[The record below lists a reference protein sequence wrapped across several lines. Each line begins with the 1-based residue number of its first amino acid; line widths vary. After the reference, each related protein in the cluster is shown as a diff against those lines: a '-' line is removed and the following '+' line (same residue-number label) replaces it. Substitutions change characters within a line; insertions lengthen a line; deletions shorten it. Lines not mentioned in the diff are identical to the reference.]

1 MQRSL
6 CDVEHLRAV
15 HAAVV
20 IHLLDEETIG
30 EGRDV
35 QHVEQ
40 RGLTSTNLVTSLD
53 ETDVTLEKQGSSQSK
68 AGIPDGLGSKLCF
81 KQEFTKIS
89 MVPLEILV
97 VIPRAWKKEVFSG
110 PRPVFWAGTVTSQ
123 GAMAP
128 ARAAA
133 GT

>member
-1 MQRSL
+1 MQRSF

-15 HAAVV
+15 HAAIV

-35 QHVEQ
+35 QHVEE
-40 RGLTSTNLVTSLD
+40 RGLAGTNLVTGLD
-53 ETDVTLEKQGSSQSK
+53 KTDITLEKWGYSQRQEYQMAWAQS
-68 AGIPDGLGSKLCF
+68 LFWF
-81 KQEFTKIS
+81 KQDFTRIS